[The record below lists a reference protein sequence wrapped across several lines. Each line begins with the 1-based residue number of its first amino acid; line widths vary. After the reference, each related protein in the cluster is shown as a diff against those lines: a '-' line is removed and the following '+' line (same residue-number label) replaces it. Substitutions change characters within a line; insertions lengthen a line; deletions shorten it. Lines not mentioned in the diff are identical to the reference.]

1 MVVSFFGHKNTPSS
15 VKPFLEQT
23 VQRLI
28 EENKEVTFL
37 VGTNGTFD
45 IMAQDVLKKALENYP
60 SITCHIVLAY
70 IPVGGNAKRYAL
82 PTLVPE
88 DIESVPKRFAIGYRN
103 NYMVKECDVVICYIT
118 HEWGGAAQFVEKAK
132 KASKMIINIAENT
145 V

>member
-1 MVVSFFGHKNTPSS
+1 
-15 VKPFLEQT
+15 
-23 VQRLI
+23 
-28 EENKEVTFL
+28 
-37 VGTNGTFD
+37 
-45 IMAQDVLKKALENYP
+45 MAQDVLKQALENYP

-70 IPVGGNAKRYAL
+70 IPVGGNAKRYVL

-88 DIESVPKRFAIGYRN
+88 GIESVPKRFAIGYQN